1 MHYQNQSAT
10 QTYNQHDSQFNVI
23 NKKIIELIK
32 KFLFG
37 NKVEKAVAV
46 AQVAKEVKK
55 TSVKIKTGSASKKK

>member
-1 MHYQNQSAT
+1 M
-10 QTYNQHDSQFNVI
+10 
-23 NKKIIELIK
+23 KKIIELIK

-37 NKVEKAVAV
+37 SKVEKAVAV